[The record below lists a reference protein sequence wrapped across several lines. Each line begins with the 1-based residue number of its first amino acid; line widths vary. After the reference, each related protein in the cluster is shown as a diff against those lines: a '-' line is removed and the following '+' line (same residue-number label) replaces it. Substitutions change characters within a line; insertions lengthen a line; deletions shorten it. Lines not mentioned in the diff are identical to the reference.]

1 MVLLVY
7 QGLSGCTMYSG
18 GMPVVLL
25 VLAGNLDGSDHQ
37 SAEIHYSNEKHWK
50 ISEIFTLFKSSTG
63 ENEMKMSR

>member
-1 MVLLVY
+1 MPVVLLVY
-7 QGLSGCTMYSG
+7 QGLSGCSG